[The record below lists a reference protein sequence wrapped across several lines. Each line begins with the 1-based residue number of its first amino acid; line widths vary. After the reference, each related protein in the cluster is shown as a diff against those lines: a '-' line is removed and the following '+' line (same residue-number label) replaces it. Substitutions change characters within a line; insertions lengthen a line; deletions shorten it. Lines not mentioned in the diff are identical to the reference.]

1 MGDLTILTIV
11 GGDQAISVDSTLSW
25 QVLGTLQNNETY
37 RNPYFLRQKTTLMY
51 ASKVDPIIY
60 EHNQYLFDEFSAWKR

>member
-25 QVLGTLQNNETY
+25 QVLGTLQNNET
-37 RNPYFLRQKTTLMY
+37 
-51 ASKVDPIIY
+51 
-60 EHNQYLFDEFSAWKR
+60 